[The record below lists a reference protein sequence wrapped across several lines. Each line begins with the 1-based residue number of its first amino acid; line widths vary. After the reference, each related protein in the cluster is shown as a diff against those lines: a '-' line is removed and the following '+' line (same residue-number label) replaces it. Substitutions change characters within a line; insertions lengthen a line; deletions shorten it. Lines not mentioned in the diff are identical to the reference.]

1 MEPVINNF
9 SEARIDR
16 SLIKKLARR
25 ISRRK
30 WTVSISFVS
39 RSEMKKLNK
48 KYRHRNKP
56 TDVLSFSMKEG
67 KLLGDVVICP
77 SVAKVNAVKY
87 GSTFRSEIARL
98 VVHGLLHL
106 LGYDHG
112 KKMFDLQEKILGGT
126 YA

>member
-1 MEPVINNF
+1 MEAIINNF
-9 SEARIDR
+9 SGTRIDR
-16 SLIKKLARR
+16 ALIKRLAKRVVKK
-25 ISRRK
+25 K

-48 KYRHRNKP
+48 KYRKKNKP

-77 SVAKVNAVKY
+77 SIAKVNAVKY

-112 KKMFDLQEKILGGT
+112 KKMFDVQEKILGGA

>member
-1 MEPVINNF
+1 MEAIINNF
-9 SEARIDR
+9 CGTRIDR

-25 ISRRK
+25 VSKKK

-39 RSEMKKLNK
+39 RSEMKKLNR
-48 KYRHRNKP
+48 KYRKKNKP

-77 SVAKVNAVKY
+77 SIAKANAVKY

-106 LGYDHG
+106 LGFDHG
-112 KKMFDLQEKILGGT
+112 KKMSDVQEKILGGA

>member
-1 MEPVINNF
+1 MEAIINNF
-9 SEARIDR
+9 SGTRIDR

-25 ISRRK
+25 VNKRNWI
-30 WTVSISFVS
+30 VSISFVS

-48 KYRHRNKP
+48 KYRKKNKP
-56 TDVLSFSMKEG
+56 TDVLSFSMNEG

-77 SVAKVNAVKY
+77 SIAKVNAVKY
-87 GSTFRSEIARL
+87 GSTFRLEIARL

-106 LGYDHG
+106 LGHDHG
-112 KKMFDLQEKILGGT
+112 KKMFDVQEKILGGA

>member
-1 MEPVINNF
+1 MEPIINNF
-9 SEARIDR
+9 SGTRIDR
-16 SLIKKLARR
+16 SLIKTLTRR
-25 ISRRK
+25 VSKKK

-39 RSEMKKLNK
+39 RSEMKKLNR
-48 KYRHRNKP
+48 KYRKKNKP

-67 KLLGDVVICP
+67 RLLGDVIICP
-77 SVAKVNAVKY
+77 SIAKANAVKY

-106 LGYDHG
+106 LGFDHG
-112 KKMFDLQEKILGGT
+112 KKMFEVQEKILGGA